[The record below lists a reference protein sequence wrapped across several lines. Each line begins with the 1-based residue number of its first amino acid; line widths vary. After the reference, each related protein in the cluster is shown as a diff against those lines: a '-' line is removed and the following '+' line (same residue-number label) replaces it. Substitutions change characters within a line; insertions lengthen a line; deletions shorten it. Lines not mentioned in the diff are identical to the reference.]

1 MGHIPLPGLLLDL
14 LGFSTGEM
22 DFLLRYRENRII
34 ATLIETGSKV
44 MNRYR
49 VLAKLSTKSK
59 MVGSSG
65 PSLQDYLKCF

>member
-1 MGHIPLPGLLLDL
+1 M
-14 LGFSTGEM
+14 
-22 DFLLRYRENRII
+22 RYRENRII
-34 ATLIETGSKV
+34 VTSIETGSKV

-65 PSLQDYLKCF
+65 LTLLDYLKCF